1 MRTAGEPYGST
12 LGPIIH
18 IGYHKA
24 ASSWFQAEFFPR
36 ARNAH
41 VIPRSVVAREILLPL
56 MLLPLLVPLLIAVV
70 QITGAL
76 LAGDVWTGVWLRVL
90 VAFDV
95 IFVVT
100 SWLTF
105 GFVLQE

>member
-1 MRTAGEPYGST
+1 MTPLTIAVLGIPFSASLLGLPLVLLLGIVGFSALGTLFSAMTVRT
-12 LGPIIH
+12 
-18 IGYHKA
+18 
-24 ASSWFQAEFFPR
+24 R
-36 ARNAH
+36 
-41 VIPRSVVAREILLPL
+41 AREILLPL

-70 QITGAL
+70 QVTGAL
-76 LAGDVWTGVWLRVL
+76 LVGDVWTGVWLRVL